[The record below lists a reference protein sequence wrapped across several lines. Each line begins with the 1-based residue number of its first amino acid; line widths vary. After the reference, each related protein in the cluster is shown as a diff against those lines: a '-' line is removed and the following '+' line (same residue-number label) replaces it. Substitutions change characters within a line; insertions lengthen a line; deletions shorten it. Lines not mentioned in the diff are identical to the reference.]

1 MNIQKNNKAVIITI
15 NMVISFFSETFVGMA
30 LGFFLGRYF
39 DNLLFDGERM
49 ILAYVLLFLGLFAG
63 LINFIKRVLKNIA
76 KEEKNE
82 KS

>member
-1 MNIQKNNKAVIITI
+1 MNKQENNKKIIVTI
-15 NMVISFFSETFVGMA
+15 NMVFSFFYETFVGMA